1 MPPLGRRLAARKLSH
16 AKTHRIGTMEI
27 QKCVPTVLPKGKMF
41 TLIRTTITVST
52 LRRAVLA
59 ITQKIDSAKL
69 LIL

>member
-1 MPPLGRRLAARKLSH
+1 
-16 AKTHRIGTMEI
+16 MEI